1 MSRKTEIESKD
12 KAYTL
17 IRTADQFVV
26 LSTRDDKDSITCAN
40 HVKNSDRLQ
49 MAAALVLAAIN
60 MLPTDDPIEQLK
72 ALINIYA
79 QHVETNTNLH

>member
-26 LSTRDDKDSITCAN
+26 LSTRDDEDSITCAN

-72 ALINIYA
+72 ALINIHA
-79 QHVETNTNLH
+79 QHVETNVKLQ